1 MRTPEQNLAGVMA
14 YLKEIE
20 PKREAFE
27 SVARFDLEAIQA
39 RLDYLEGHVAELE
52 GRIDGLE

>member
-27 SVARFDLEAIQA
+27 SVTRFDLEAIQA